1 MPSDGQAVINPV
13 SVLMVVP
20 LIYASEEAALIPMKS
35 DSQSFPITAKSQKEL
50 EKEKAVKEQN
60 ERKLKEVEQQQADFG
75 EKK

>member
-1 MPSDGQAVINPV
+1 MLEFITK
-13 SVLMVVP
+13 
-20 LIYASEEAALIPMKS
+20 EAAGQNTRK
-35 DSQSFPITAKSQKEL
+35 KEL